1 MRSIPDDNLAYPV
14 MIVMNTGSTGSG
26 FLLNT
31 GAELFFVTAKHVL
44 FDDTGN
50 LRGITSTL
58 ICQTGDINDNS
69 TTNFAIDFAVLQAS
83 ANVFNHAA
91 KDVAALKIAT
101 IAALPDGSGFNS
113 NLNAGVTIALQGN
126 SQLVSVSAQTSVKL
140 IDDVLIS
147 NDIFLYGY
155 PSSLGLKQSPQ
166 FDYTKPL
173 LRKGIIANIHK
184 PFGTIILDCPVYY
197 GNSGGP
203 VVQVSSDGLNNRHNV
218 IGVVSQFIPYSE
230 NWKNLSNNLVH
241 TEISNSGYSVAVAMD
256 YVFEMIGFTIPAAVV
271 AQP

>member
-14 MIVMNTGSTGSG
+14 MIIMNTSSTGSG

-31 GAELFFVTAKHVL
+31 KSELYFVTAKHVL
-44 FDDTGN
+44 FDDSGN

-58 ICQTGDINDNS
+58 ICQTKDINDNS
-69 TTNFAIDFAVLQAS
+69 TTNFAINFAVLQANG
-83 ANVFNHAA
+83 NVLSHAA
-91 KDVAALKIAT
+91 KDVAAIKLANNI
-101 IAALPDGSGFNS
+101 ALPDGGYSL
-113 NLNAGVTIALQGN
+113 NLITGVTIALQGN
-126 SQLVSVSAQTSVKL
+126 SQLVSVSAQNTVKK

-147 NDIFLYGY
+147 NNVFIYGY
-155 PSSLGLKQSPQ
+155 PSSLGLKESPQ
-166 FDYTKPL
+166 FDYFKPL

-203 VVQVSSDGLNNRHNV
+203 VVEVSLEGLQYKHNV

-230 NWKNLSNNLVH
+230 NWKNLSNGLIH
-241 TEISNSGYSVAVAMD
+241 PEISNSGYSVAVAMD
-256 YVFEMIGFTIPAAVV
+256 YVFEMVGFPPVAANTNK
-271 AQP
+271 P